1 MRYGAAIRMIVL
13 MAALTAMIIISGLY
27 SQRLLRNDS
36 EKLEKNIETMQ
47 NSIRSNEWENA
58 SDALQRISR
67 DWKKI
72 KKTLSAFSDHEEIDN
87 MDMTLSKLEALLE
100 MKDASSALSEAA
112 AFKRLVIHIPEREK
126 LAMDNLF

>member
-58 SDALQRISR
+58 SDALQRISS

-72 KKTLSAFSDHEEIDN
+72 KKTWSALIDHEEIDN

-100 MKDASSALSEAA
+100 MKDASSALSRAA
-112 AFKRLVIHIPEREK
+112 VSK
-126 LAMDNLF
+126 NLSSTY